1 MNLRMLLLLILISSA
16 HAQEEITEGQ
26 IALDGHVEISGQVVL
41 TGYATFESLYYMP
54 FLNGTQYTFDNNTN
68 QLYAVSD
75 MLTSKKADTWSLN
88 FSLDGY
94 YSDYSMTFY
103 LPKGSQ
109 IRRFEASPE
118 LHYIFEVKDDSL
130 VMFIQGFRV
139 DSPWVELDYKLSNVE
154 SQSNVL
160 TTYKYPAILL
170 IVVLIAGTI
179 FAFYRYRVQKKEA
192 FSEKEELQESKAIPE
207 TKEIRITSG
216 TQKVLDTLSDNEKA
230 IVGILLRNGG
240 SVTQATIRYETG
252 IPKSSLTGIINTL
265 KRKNIIKKREY
276 GRTNLIE
283 LSEGFL
289 SENQV

>member
-179 FAFYRYRVQKKEA
+179 FAFYRYRVQKKKA
-192 FSEKEELQESKAIPE
+192 FSGKEELQESKAIPE